1 MTKYQ
6 ELILAIVNEAPR
18 HLSAE
23 EICRRARERA
33 PRVSVATV
41 YNALAALTAGGHI
54 ARLRGAAGGPDLY
67 DRTTAPHAHRLC
79 PICGRMR
86 DLPIPALADALAAL
100 TGQKEPFYE
109 LYVHD
114 PCPTCLQN

>member
-6 ELILAIVNEAPR
+6 ELILAIIKEAPR

-23 EICRRARERA
+23 EILALARERV

-41 YNALAALTAGGHI
+41 YNALAALTAAGLI
-54 ARLRGAAGGPDLY
+54 VRLRGTPGGRDLY
-67 DRTTAPHAHRLC
+67 DRNTAPHAHRVC
-79 PICGRMR
+79 PHCGRIR
-86 DLPIPALADALAAL
+86 DLAIPTLGDALAAL
-100 TGQKEPFYE
+100 IGRADPFYE

-114 PCPTCLQN
+114 PCATCVQN